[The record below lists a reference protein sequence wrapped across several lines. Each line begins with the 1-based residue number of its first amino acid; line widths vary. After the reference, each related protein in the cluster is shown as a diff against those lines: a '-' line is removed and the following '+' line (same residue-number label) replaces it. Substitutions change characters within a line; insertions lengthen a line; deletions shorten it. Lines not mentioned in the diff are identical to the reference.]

1 MTENSKPAT
10 EKPTANRTTIARIPS
25 GDHPNIRPKDAS
37 TLILIDR
44 SGDEPAL
51 LMGKRHTAH
60 AFMPDV
66 YVFPGG
72 RRDRHDG
79 RVPVADHLHPSVEEK
94 LLRKMASP
102 ARSVRA
108 RALAI
113 AAIRETFEEVG
124 VFIAGPG
131 QPSRQEGWKA
141 FAERKVAPRLS
152 PLRYIAR
159 AVTPPGKNRRF
170 DTRFFACFRDEI
182 GKVEAESSNELLDL
196 RWVKLSEANA
206 IKMPRIT
213 QAIITELT
221 FELQNDPSLPFG
233 RPVPFYQA
241 RYGRFVREML

>member
-1 MTENSKPAT
+1 MGKNRAKSTT
-10 EKPTANRTTIARIPS
+10 VEKLDRGEYPS
-25 GDHPNIRPKDAS
+25 VKPKDAA

-44 SGDEPAL
+44 SGSEPAL

-60 AFMPDV
+60 AFMPDL

-79 RVPVADHLHPSVEEK
+79 RVPVSDHLHPTVEEK
-94 LLRKMASP
+94 LLRRMPRP
-102 ARSVRA
+102 AHAGRA
-108 RALAI
+108 KALAI
-113 AAIRETFEEVG
+113 AAVRETFEEVG
-124 VFIAGPG
+124 IFIAGPG
-131 QPSRQEGWKA
+131 QTSRQEGWKA
-141 FAERKVAPRLS
+141 FADRKVAPRLS

-182 GKVEAESSNELLDL
+182 GEAEAESSNELLDL
-196 RWVKLSEANA
+196 KWVKLSEANA

-213 QAIITELT
+213 QAIITELI

-241 RYGRFVREML
+241 RYGRFVREVL